1 MRRSSRRFRRARRLF
16 TWLGHRTPIR
26 PKRQNS
32 DVWTSHRP
40 RLTWRPRAGAERLG
54 LITRR
59 AMIAALVR
67 AIETP
72 PTEFV
77 KTMEVPQIR
86 QAAAYTCLEPPAGNA
101 IMSRRG

>member
-1 MRRSSRRFRRARRLF
+1 M
-16 TWLGHRTPIR
+16 
-26 PKRQNS
+26 
-32 DVWTSHRP
+32 
-40 RLTWRPRAGAERLG
+40 G